1 MTIIDFPSEPTNG
14 QTINVGTTKYVF
26 NSSYGTWDLV
36 ANVVE
41 GTPGRFIVSSTE
53 PEDVVE
59 GDGWFDS
66 NTGKMFILYDEYWVE
81 VGPNLTGPAGE
92 ANFNTFMMMGA

>member
-1 MTIIDFPSEPTNG
+1 MTIIDFPSDPTNG

-66 NTGKMFILYDEYWVE
+66 NTGKMFILYEYNNPYTSKAFKSKHHVICSILNQ
-81 VGPNLTGPAGE
+81 VD
-92 ANFNTFMMMGA
+92 

>member
-1 MTIIDFPSEPTNG
+1 MAVIDFPSNPEDG
-14 QTINVGTTKYVF
+14 QILIVGTTKYEF
-26 NSSYGTWDLV
+26 NSAYGTWDLV

-41 GTPGRFIVSSTE
+41 GAPGRFVISSTA
-53 PEDVVE
+53 PTDLSE

-66 NTGKMFILYDEYWVE
+66 TTTKMFILYDTYWVE